1 MTAYG
6 FFVGPILLTLDQ
18 VITYEGN
25 EFPEEATPSWERL
38 GTFDAD
44 RWIEDGTF
52 VHFLELGAW
61 APPPFGEN
69 DVYRR
74 SISEFSGQD
83 TFFQWRVMSDVPA
96 EDVDGSPTV
105 VSAGG
110 GGSAGYHTTIT
121 KSLVRFIRDN
131 PITLVAYFDISPDV
145 MHTYRIEIT
154 DAFNYVYYLDGEVIS
169 SGTSLGPYPTASSV
183 LLWSARYYLHDN
195 TARWD
200 YVRYG
205 ILPSDA
211 SGDYDSDGDVDETD
225 VYFFVD
231 CLLGPDYDAAGPGCE
246 WADMNADGVADGKD
260 IPLFVDA
267 MLAA

>member
-1 MTAYG
+1 MTAHG
-6 FFVGPILLTLDQ
+6 LLVGLILLTLGQ

-25 EFPEEATPSWERL
+25 EFPEEASPNWERL

-44 RWIEDGTF
+44 RWFEDGSF

-69 DVYRR
+69 DVYQRP
-74 SISEFSGQD
+74 ISEFSGQD
-83 TFFQWRVMSDVPA
+83 TFFQWRVMSDVPP

-105 VSAGG
+105 VSAAGG
-110 GGSAGYHTTIT
+110 GAALYHTSIT
-121 KSLVRFIRDN
+121 RSLIRFARDN
-131 PITLVAYFDISPDV
+131 PGTLIAYFDITPDV

-154 DAFNYVYYLDGEVIS
+154 DDFNYVYYLDGEIIS
-169 SGTSLGPYPTASSV
+169 AGTSLGPYPTASSV
-183 LLWSARYYLHDN
+183 LLWSARYYLNDN

-205 ILPSDA
+205 VITDNA

-225 VYFFVD
+225 VYFLID
-231 CLLGPDYDAAGPGCE
+231 CLLGPYYDAAGPGCE
-246 WADMNADGVADGKD
+246 WADMNADGVANGKD
-260 IPLFVDA
+260 IRLFVES
-267 MLAA
+267 MLAS